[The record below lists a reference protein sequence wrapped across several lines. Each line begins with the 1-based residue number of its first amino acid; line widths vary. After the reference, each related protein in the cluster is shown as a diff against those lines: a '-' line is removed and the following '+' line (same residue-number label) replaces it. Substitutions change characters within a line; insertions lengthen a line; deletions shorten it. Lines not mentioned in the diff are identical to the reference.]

1 MIKLWLVSNKQKIRF
16 LLMIMLLSVVIYPV
30 QAQQDYIQ
38 PLSITF
44 TDNESSLSSTSK
56 NISTSSPDSNLLNYH
71 VTSSQTIDLL
81 SSTKTEAGTPLPQ
94 KTVYLTFDDGP
105 SKLTGEVLDI
115 LKESNINAT
124 FFVLGQQVH
133 RYPELLTRI
142 KGEGHAIGNHTYNH
156 NYEELYKG
164 FSPFWSQIK
173 QTEEEISIITGF
185 RPSLIR
191 APGGTAGHFDDTYF
205 TLLKQGGYQVVDWNV
220 DSGDSKRIG
229 VPAEDIIKGATTGN
243 QSNQIIVL
251 MHDSSGHKETVKA
264 LPQIIAYYQDK
275 GYKFEALTSEL
286 DPVQFKVTQTARTLK
301 RHQPSQEWI
310 ATNVIPNGTLFAEG
324 KRLVME
330 IGRMETDF
338 KQGEYRVSGG
348 KIMVPLRT
356 AMGKLGVHVE
366 WDSKNKLA
374 ILNNGIESVQI
385 NVGTGDWT
393 SANRNRQIGE
403 RTTNI
408 PVLISGGALWVP
420 LRELLQATG
429 YAQISV
435 SLNKVEWRVTTIDA
449 LGSDHNLNL

>member
-1 MIKLWLVSNKQKIRF
+1 MKLWLLSNKQKIRF
-16 LLMIMLLSVVIYPV
+16 LLMIMLVSVVIYPV

-44 TDNESSLSSTSK
+44 ADNESLLSATSK
-56 NISTSSPDSNLLNYH
+56 NISTSSLDSNPLNYH

-81 SSTKTEAGTPLPQ
+81 SSTKMDVKKSLPQ

-142 KGEGHAIGNHTYNH
+142 KEEGHAIGNHTYNH

-173 QTEEEISIITGF
+173 RTEEEISLIAGV

-205 TLLKQGGYQVVDWNV
+205 NLLKQGGYQVVDWNV

-229 VPAEDIIKGATTGN
+229 VLAEDIIKGATTGN
-243 QSNQIIVL
+243 HSDQTIVL
-251 MHDSSGHKETVKA
+251 MHDSSGHEETVKA
-264 LPQIIAYYQDK
+264 LPQIIDYYQDK
-275 GYKFEALTSEL
+275 GYKFDTLTSEL
-286 DPVQFKVTQTARTLK
+286 DPVQFKVTQTARNLK
-301 RHQPSQEWI
+301 RPQPSEEWI
-310 ATNVIPNGTLFAEG
+310 STNVIPNASLFADG

-330 IGRMETDF
+330 VGRMETDF
-338 KQGEYRVSGG
+338 KHGEYLVSAG
-348 KIMVPLRT
+348 KIMVPLRA

-366 WDSKNKLA
+366 WDGKNKTA
-374 ILNNGIESVQI
+374 SLNSREDSVQI
-385 NVGTGDWT
+385 NVDTGDWT
-393 SANRNRQIGE
+393 VTNRNRQQGVW
-403 RTTNI
+403 TTNI
-408 PVLISGGALWVP
+408 PVQINGGTLWVP

-429 YAQISV
+429 HAQISV
-435 SLNKVEWRVTTIDA
+435 SLNNVEWRVTTIDT
-449 LGSDHNLNL
+449 LGTDHNLNL